1 MTAPLNLRLCQED
14 SPAFRRELAL
24 CEESVFGLENTI
36 KSLVKLAKSSV
47 ELATEYTMK
56 QLQFAQELGNF
67 ANQQP
72 NSLISE
78 FILRMTYKQT
88 YHIMLP
94 ESVLTKYSSSLQEV
108 ERSRKMLHLHM
119 SDMFIEPLE
128 AFSKNEIAPL
138 KEVKKNFERASNEA
152 DNALSKYMSKRPKD
166 QMIPEASAEVTDTR
180 REFHRRY
187 LEYVSK
193 LNQLH
198 AKKKFEFMEYI
209 LALMF
214 TESAFY
220 HQNYETMKDLEPYMK
235 DVTRMLHEARAQYNN
250 DLIDSQGL
258 KKTLIETAHETYNPM
273 RPATKELTNEG
284 YTRLQ
289 TDGNTQSSVVPI
301 PKKSGYL
308 FKKGSQRVLQSWT
321 RRYFTIEGEYLTSCT
336 RNGKVSAKEDEDSLT
351 INLRVCHIKPVVNS
365 DRRFCFEIISPMRT
379 YVLQAENQ
387 EEMDDWVK
395 CLQTAAKEAIYA
407 DQTPASFEGDSGE
420 FNELLHYE
428 LVNGNGHS
436 IENGTNDTSQK
447 ANRPSIH
454 QIMELPGNDI
464 CVDCKSP
471 GPQWASTNF
480 GTLLCI
486 ECSGIH
492 RSLGVHVSKVRSLT
506 LDKWEPEAIEVMLKL
521 GNEKVNQIYEAQMLN
536 DFDSELN
543 RADWDKFII
552 SKYAKKEFISQKD
565 INVLSIH
572 QAFWDAMNET
582 DLVEALR
589 YLSLGADVDYK
600 NQEKNFTTA
609 LHQAILRSDDVAVE
623 FLLQWFCD
631 INAVDNDGWSGLHHA
646 AAMNNARLLLNLMKR
661 HANITLKDNNNKAP
675 VDIALEKQHV
685 QAVTALRLYQ
695 FESQLTHSEY
705 SSFGVDEALTS
716 MSKPSL
722 RSLNLNLS
730 TTNDTTTSNAGKVRS
745 APTTPPSSS
754 QPNPDDAT
762 TRTSVDN
769 AGIIPP
775 LNTNSLGGRFTFSS
789 LKLPSFGS
797 LSWEAIDND

>member
-1 MTAPLNLRLCQED
+1 MTSPLNLRLCQED

-36 KSLVKLAKSSV
+36 KNLVKLAKSSV
-47 ELATEYTMK
+47 ELASEYASK

-67 ANQQP
+67 AKQQP
-72 NSLISE
+72 NSLI
-78 FILRMTYKQT
+78 R
-88 YHIMLP
+88 
-94 ESVLTKYSSSLQEV
+94 SVLKKYSSSLQEV

-119 SDMFIEPLE
+119 NDMFIEPLE
-128 AFSKNEIAPL
+128 SFNKNEIAPL
-138 KEVKKNFERASNEA
+138 KEIKKNFEKASNEA

-180 REFHRRY
+180 REFHRRC

-250 DLIDSQGL
+250 DLIESQEL
-258 KKTLIETAHETYNPM
+258 KKTLIESAHETYNPM
-273 RPATKELTNEG
+273 RPATKELKNEG

-289 TDGNTQSSVVPI
+289 TDGNNQSLAPPMS
-301 PKKSGYL
+301 KKSGYL
-308 FKKGSQRVLQSWT
+308 FKKGSQRVLQTWT

-336 RNGKVSAKEDEDSLT
+336 RNGKVSTKEDEDSLS

-387 EEMDDWVK
+387 EEMEDWVK

-407 DQTPASFEGDSGE
+407 DQTPTSFEGDS
-420 FNELLHYE
+420 ELLQYE

-436 IENGTNDTSQK
+436 IENGTSDSLQK
-447 ANRPSIH
+447 TNRPSIQ

-464 CVDCKSP
+464 CVDCKSSD
-471 GPQWASTNF
+471 PQWASTNF

-521 GNEKVNQIYEAQMLN
+521 GNEKVNQIFEARIEQGGQQKLTN
-536 DFDSELN
+536 LDSELN
-543 RADWDKFII
+543 RADWEKFII
-552 SKYAKKEFISQKD
+552 SKYVRKEFISQEGA
-565 INVLSIH
+565 NVPSIH
-572 QAFWDAMNET
+572 QAFWDAMNKT
-582 DLVEALR
+582 DLAEALR
-589 YLSLGADVDYK
+589 YLSLGASVDYK
-600 NQEKNFTTA
+600 NQEKNSTTA
-609 LHQAILRSDDVAVE
+609 LHQAILRNDDVAVE

-646 AAMNNARLLLNLMKR
+646 AAMNNARLLLTLMKR

-695 FESQLTHSEY
+695 FENQLTRSEY
-705 SSFGVDEALTS
+705 SNFGVDEALTS
-716 MSKPSL
+716 VSKPSF
-722 RSLNLNLS
+722 RNASSSLDLNVS
-730 TTNDTTTSNAGKVRS
+730 TTSDTTATNNAGKVRS
-745 APTTPPSSS
+745 APTTPPSTSS
-754 QPNPDDAT
+754 RSNSDDTIDNP
-762 TRTSVDN
+762 VM
-769 AGIIPP
+769 IPP
-775 LNTNSLGGRFTFSS
+775 LNTNSLGTRFTFSS
-789 LKLPSFGS
+789 LRLPNFGS
-797 LSWEAIDND
+797 LPWEEN